1 MMTQS
6 ANTTATLDIIT
17 PADATLHARNP
28 RDGTKQATLIAML
41 RAPEGATIAEITAAT
56 GWQAH
61 IVRGA
66 MAGILKKK
74 LGLTVTSAKIDGR
87 GRVYALRALPDDAA
101 SPSA

>member
-1 MMTQS
+1 MMTHS
-6 ANTTATLDIIT
+6 DKTAVAGS
-17 PADATLHARNP
+17 PALTVDPMP
-28 RDGTKQATLIAML
+28 RAPREGTKLATLITML
-41 RAPEGATIAEITAAT
+41 HAPEGATIAEIAAAT

-61 IVRGA
+61 SVRGA

-87 GRVYALRALPDDAA
+87 GRVYALASAQDNAA